1 MSDPQ
6 TAASALLELIL
17 VKHGDTRTPAKI
29 QDDEKGEAV
38 LFGSSVLDIHVQAAK
53 HDASPP
59 AHAQP
64 GWLIDA
70 PRIEHRWVASER
82 LRVDLWQWRARADAN
97 AEQTLDLAA
106 TFVWEGD
113 AYRLDL
119 FSNSIDFDKGL
130 GRELP
135 AAMTWPSLLEVV
147 REFVGAPP
155 LDLWNDFATVM
166 AMFVLVTL
174 GSAGLAAKCMVAPQV
189 EQREPSIERAIELAE
204 AGDPLGAWREYYEL
218 DQRGGA
224 QLSPDD
230 LNRLAES
237 LLRSTTSDH
246 DPAGT
251 AVLAEMVARQAHWI
265 AKGHGDEQAMHQA
278 ARLRDEAHALTH
290 RN

>member
-1 MSDPQ
+1 VSDPQ

-17 VKHGDTRTPAKI
+17 VKHGDTRPPAKI
-29 QDDEKGEAV
+29 LDDEKGEAV

-155 LDLWNDFATVM
+155 LDRWNDFATEVQS
-166 AMFVLVTL
+166 MFSLLETNIRRLADRRGQSIATVAEQ
-174 GSAGLAAKCMVAPQV
+174 AGLAHEELLAIFAG
-189 EQREPSIERAIELAE
+189 EQ
-204 AGDPLGAWREYYEL
+204 DPGV
-218 DQRGGA
+218 D
-224 QLSPDD
+224 
-230 LNRLAES
+230 
-237 LLRSTTSDH
+237 
-246 DPAGT
+246 
-251 AVLAEMVARQAHWI
+251 VLARI
-265 AKGHGDEQAMHQA
+265 AAALGTRTWELFFDGTTQVRSGPHQ
-278 ARLRDEAHALTH
+278 
-290 RN
+290 